1 MPGVGVLVW
10 QAVHLPVP
18 TMPCCAMPCCAGW
31 SVLQTGAGI
40 VSVAPGL
47 VALAFSSIQV
57 AATAARPGYQWCG
70 DRRPP
75 NRFEGMRKHLG
86 HFYPE
91 LICYL

>member
-1 MPGVGVLVW
+1 ML
-10 QAVHLPVP
+10 
-18 TMPCCAMPCCAGW
+18 C
-31 SVLQTGAGI
+31 TGAVI
-40 VSVAPGL
+40 VPVASGL

-57 AATAARPGYQWCG
+57 AATVARPGYQWCG